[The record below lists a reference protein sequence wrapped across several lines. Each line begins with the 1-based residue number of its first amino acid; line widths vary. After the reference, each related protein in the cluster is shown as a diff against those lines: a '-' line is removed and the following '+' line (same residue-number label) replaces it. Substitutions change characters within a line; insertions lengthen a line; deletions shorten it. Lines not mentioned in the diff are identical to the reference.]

1 MIGDDRHLQTS
12 LPIVVQLVVHDI
24 TIYMSA
30 GPVVVVLEVVDRGLE
45 QVYQGEGTQYDQ

>member
-1 MIGDDRHLQTS
+1 MIGDDRHPQTS
-12 LPIVVQLVVHDI
+12 LPVVVQLVVRDI
-24 TIYMSA
+24 TIYMSS